1 MTNND
6 NIVTLTMTE
15 GIASLIARLRKEES
29 NCASVYII
37 DAAID
42 TIERLVNERDAAR
55 REVCDWMNTDES
67 GCVKSGSEDTA
78 IERGWD
84 CFKNQETK

>member
-1 MTNND
+1 MTND
-6 NIVTLTMTE
+6 NIVTLTMAE

-67 GCVKSGSEDTA
+67 GCVKNGSEETA

-84 CFKNQETK
+84 CFKNQEKQ

>member
-1 MTNND
+1 MA
-6 NIVTLTMTE
+6 E